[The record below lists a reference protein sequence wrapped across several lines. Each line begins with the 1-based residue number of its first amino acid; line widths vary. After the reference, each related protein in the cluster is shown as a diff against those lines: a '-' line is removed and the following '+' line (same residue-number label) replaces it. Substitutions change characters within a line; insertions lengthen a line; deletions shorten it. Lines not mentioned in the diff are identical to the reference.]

1 MTYNHTWSDN
11 VGVWLWVPKKSA
23 QVATEKGLGFP
34 VRKSEI
40 LWFGSSSRKIIR
52 AVPRKVDGRSFAV
65 VKTMG
70 SSGGFQQRSAVSRLG
85 DRGGPGRF
93 ADSRYSRDFEMQ
105 KDRKRAY
112 QSYERKEYRGD
123 AGWKER
129 DNYRQ
134 DPNKA
139 GMHKRSVGERER
151 FQREEHDSR

>member
-1 MTYNHTWSDN
+1 
-11 VGVWLWVPKKSA
+11 
-23 QVATEKGLGFP
+23 
-34 VRKSEI
+34 
-40 LWFGSSSRKIIR
+40 
-52 AVPRKVDGRSFAV
+52 
-65 VKTMG
+65 
-70 SSGGFQQRSAVSRLG
+70 
-85 DRGGPGRF
+85 
-93 ADSRYSRDFEMQ
+93 MQ